1 MLNTKDYTALNH
13 FDEFPT
19 ATRSRRSCETVLQSA
34 PMTPPA
40 HSVDELRSLL
50 KQHFRLDD
58 FRAGQRAAIE
68 HVIAGRHTL
77 VVMPTGSGKSLIFQ
91 VCALAMPGTA
101 LVISPLIALMKDQ
114 VDRLQQ
120 LGVAATFINSSLSSQ
135 EQARRLDKMARG
147 DWKLVYIAPERLR
160 SPAFVNAL
168 RPVQISL
175 LAIDEAHCIS
185 QWGHDFRPDYLRLG
199 ETRKALNHPITVALT
214 ATATPEVQDD
224 IVKQL
229 DLPSAERIVTGFQR
243 PNLVFHV
250 RFAPDLR
257 AKQGAI
263 RKVLGAVKGAGII
276 YVGTRREAEE
286 LATTLEAEYRVPTY
300 VYHGGME
307 RSARATVQ
315 DAYISDPNAIMIA
328 TNAFGMGVD
337 RPDVRFVVHYN
348 LPGTLE
354 AYYQE
359 AGRAG
364 RDGRP
369 AQCML
374 LYAPQDRNLQE
385 WFIENDA
392 PSQNEL
398 MLLHKSIVAR
408 VRDGV
413 AKVSIDDLFKATRL
427 FDVKLRVGLAQLER
441 AGAIDRLKE
450 DAYAMHFAAGELT
463 EPALKD
469 IYLDVQRWR
478 SHKRVQLEKMIAY
491 AETTTRCRQ
500 KMLIEHFG
508 DTSEITSRPCCD
520 FHVREMHGEPHPVFK
535 LPDPPKG
542 AGESSKQATV
552 EVTAALFEEGLT
564 AKEVAVK
571 RGIVISTVYVH
582 AAQLITLGRLD
593 LRRIVSETVEME
605 IRRAIVL
612 AGATERLAPIKALLP
627 DYIDYGEIR
636 CVLAQCA
643 RETGQ

>member
-1 MLNTKDYTALNH
+1 
-13 FDEFPT
+13 
-19 ATRSRRSCETVLQSA
+19 
-34 PMTPPA
+34 MTPPA

-636 CVLAQCA
+636 CVLAQRA